1 MLTAILDKAELKRAH
16 DEKEKYLT
24 DGTDLVTLEKE
35 CRQLFEKYK
44 GVSVDVARA
53 QVIDHILSNAR
64 IFYHPDELFVFGI
77 ENCNIT
83 GKIRYEMLW
92 QNMKEKCPESA
103 SLQLLGYESGAY
115 TGDCD
120 FGHNCPDYEKLFAK
134 GIGFII
140 AQAKKRMEK
149 YPQNSREHQILL
161 SVVISYTALQK
172 LIDRYI
178 ALTEKHKDEGENQS
192 LLHTTLLNIREDPP
206 KNMHE
211 ALQLQM
217 FIYSLM
223 TIVSENN
230 ARTLGI
236 FDKLFFP
243 FYKNDAESGIFSEK
257 DLRTILSHLFYRYYT
272 MHFTANTPLCL
283 CGEKEFSPL
292 SMAVLEEYDAL
303 DINDPKIQIRCHKE
317 LSDGILDF
325 AVSCI
330 SRGRN
335 SIVFL
340 NDDVVIAALTKL
352 GADKEDAKNYVPVG
366 CYEPLC
372 AGKEIAA
379 TCAGRIILP
388 KAVEYAF
395 TSGYDTNIKKQV
407 GAKTKPIE
415 EIGSFDEFYAIVKE
429 QIAHLADTTIKI
441 CYDFERFYPSVN
453 SSPFFAPLLC
463 ACITDDSVREPYDGG
478 AKYSN
483 TSINAFGIA
492 TLAGELSAIKKAVF
506 EEKRLSLSQLF
517 EILENDWKDNEA
529 LRLEFFAKYPKYG
542 NADKTPDGIAADIM
556 KYCASLI
563 NGVPNCRGG
572 FFRLGAFSIDWCFT
586 FGKNLIA
593 SADGRHSG
601 EPMSKNMCA
610 ITATD
615 KGGATSL
622 IRSVSAIDY
631 TDVPNGTV
639 LDLMLHRSVFSGED
653 GIKSVS
659 ALVRAYMKMGGFA
672 IQINS
677 FDPKILRAA
686 QKMPQKYS
694 TLQVR
699 RCGWNVYFNELSKSE
714 QDEFIKQAENL

>member
-16 DEKEKYLT
+16 EQKEPYLT
-24 DGTDLVTLEKE
+24 VGTDLVTIEKE
-35 CRQLFEKYK
+35 CIQLFEKYK
-44 GVSVDVARA
+44 GTSVAVARA
-53 QVIDHILSNAR
+53 YVIDHILSNAR

-92 QNMKEKCPESA
+92 QSMKDVCPESA
-103 SLQLLGYESGAY
+103 TLQLLGYESGAY

-120 FGHNCPDYEKLFAK
+120 FGHNCPDYDRLFAL
-134 GIGFII
+134 GIGGII
-140 AQAKKRMEK
+140 AQAKKRAEK
-149 YPQNSREHQILL
+149 YPENSREHDLL
-161 SVVISYTALQK
+161 RSIVISYTALQK

-178 ALTEKHKDEGENQS
+178 ALAGKHKEKDENCALVYTS
-192 LLHTTLLNIREDPP
+192 LLNIRENPP
-206 KNMHE
+206 KNIHE

-217 FIYSLM
+217 LLYSVM
-223 TIVSENN
+223 TIVTENN

-236 FDKLFFP
+236 FDKLIYP
-243 FYKNDAESGIFSEK
+243 FYKNDVESGRFSEK
-257 DLRTILSHLFYRYYT
+257 DVRIILSHLFFRYYT
-272 MHFTANTPLCL
+272 MKFTANTPLCL
-283 CGEKEFSPL
+283 CGQKEVCDFSL
-292 SMAVLEEYDAL
+292 MVLEEYDSL

-317 LSDGILDF
+317 LADDILEY

-395 TSGYDTNIKKQV
+395 TSGYDLNIKKQV

-415 EIGSFDEFYAIVKE
+415 EIATFDEFYAIVKE
-429 QIAHLADTTIKI
+429 QISHLSDITLKV
-441 CYDFERFYPSVN
+441 CYDFERFYPNVN
-453 SSPFFAPLLC
+453 SSPFFTPLLC
-463 ACITDDSVREPYDGG
+463 GCITEDGVHDAYDSG
-478 AKYSN
+478 AKYNN

-492 TLAGELSAIKKAVF
+492 TLAGELSVIKKAVF
-506 EEKRLSLSQLF
+506 EEKRLSLCELF
-517 EILENDWKDNEA
+517 DILKNDWQGNEE
-529 LRLEFFAKYPKYG
+529 LRIEFFEKYPKYG
-542 NADKTPDGIAADIM
+542 NGNALPDGIAADIM
-556 KYCASLI
+556 RYCASLI

-572 FFRLGAFSIDWCFT
+572 VFRLGAFSIDWCFT
-586 FGKNLIA
+586 FGKNLLA
-593 SADGRHSG
+593 TADGRHSG
-601 EPMSKNMCA
+601 DPMSKNMCA

-615 KGGATSL
+615 KGGVTSL
-622 IRSVSAIDY
+622 VRSVTSVDY
-631 TDVPNGTV
+631 TDIPNGTV

-653 GIKSVS
+653 GIKGVS

-672 IQINS
+672 VQINS
-677 FDPKILRAA
+677 FDPKVLRAA

-699 RCGWNVYFNELSKSE
+699 RCGWNVYFNELSKKE